1 MRAGVTDTLLGA
13 SAPLA
18 EAACILCGGRRF
30 VPHFDLPRKDPT
42 PEPPAGGYRI
52 THSERRLVGEIVRCA
67 DCGMVFLPAR
77 FVRTEA
83 YQDAE
88 DPAYIENPEERIAN
102 GHTLLA
108 LVPPGGRLLE
118 IGCAC
123 GFLLVAARERGFTVE
138 GVEVS
143 RWSSEYARREYGLC
157 VTTGSVASAG
167 LGAGEYDVVVMA
179 DVIEHLADP
188 AEAVRTVRSLLRS
201 GGRLVLLT
209 PDVGSLTARLA
220 GRHWWGLLDD
230 HYFYFSRDTL
240 RRLLEREGF
249 AVERMTALGRRFAL
263 EHWIRKLSQY
273 HDGIHRALGRFVE
286 LLGIG
291 GLRVP
296 LNLGDQ
302 LACVA
307 RKK

>member
-1 MRAGVTDTLLGA
+1 MHARATESVLGA
-13 SAPLA
+13 NASPA

-30 VPHFDLPRKDPT
+30 VPHFNLSRRDPA

-67 DCGMVFLPAR
+67 ECGMVFLPPR

-88 DPAYIENPEERIAN
+88 DPVYVENPEERIAN

-143 RWSSEYARREYGLC
+143 RWSSEYARREYGLR
-157 VTTGSVASAG
+157 VTTGTVASAD
-167 LGAGEYDVVVMA
+167 LRAGEYDVVVMA

-188 AEAVRTVRSLLRS
+188 ADAVRTVRSLLRP
-201 GGRLVLLT
+201 GGRIVLLT

-230 HYFYFSRDTL
+230 HYFYFSRHTL

-249 AVERMTALGRRFAL
+249 EVERMTALGRRFAL
-263 EHWIRKLSQY
+263 EHWIRKLAQY
-273 HDGIHRALGRFVE
+273 HEGVQWALGRFVE

-307 RKK
+307 RKN